1 MNLFVR
7 PIFLLWSKGLFNI
20 TEKNYITVLGNEPRK
35 VERLKGVCWMTMKH
49 SKNCEYE
56 PYHERSEGL
65 FILSS

>member
-20 TEKNYITVLGNEPRK
+20 TEKKTITELGNEPRK
-35 VERLKGVCWMTMKH
+35 KERLKRTNGTCYIQNDFSVCCLT
-49 SKNCEYE
+49 SQ
-56 PYHERSEGL
+56 RGL